1 MEHDRFPDATS
12 TAVSSTDEQLLLDYL
27 NGAPAAFAA
36 IVERHENRL
45 ARIAFRIIGCRSEAE
60 DTRHAVFV
68 RFLQLCGSQPRQFT
82 RVGAWLTRCTVN
94 EAISRVR
101 KQNREGRVRAEFA
114 TLVPAAGTSSPLE
127 QVEAEESRERL
138 SIALAELSPDARA
151 ILSLRFDEDLT
162 FREIAVL
169 LDRPPSTVKSQLAK
183 AIAQLR
189 DLLGAAN

>member
-1 MEHDRFPDATS
+1 
-12 TAVSSTDEQLLLDYL
+12 
-27 NGAPAAFAA
+27 
-36 IVERHENRL
+36 
-45 ARIAFRIIGCRSEAE
+45 
-60 DTRHAVFV
+60 
-68 RFLQLCGSQPRQFT
+68 
-82 RVGAWLTRCTVN
+82 
-94 EAISRVR
+94 
-101 KQNREGRVRAEFA
+101 
-114 TLVPAAGTSSPLE
+114 
-127 QVEAEESRERL
+127 ERL

>member
-1 MEHDRFPDATS
+1 MEHDHSQDATS
-12 TAVSSTDEQLLLDYL
+12 TSVSPTDEQLLVDYL
-27 NGAPAAFAA
+27 NGAPSAFAA

-45 ARIAFRIIGCRSEAE
+45 ARIAYRIVGCRSEAE
-60 DTRHAVFV
+60 DVRHAVLV
-68 RFLQLCGSQPRQFT
+68 RFLQLCGGQSRQFT

-101 KQNREGRVRAEFA
+101 KQYREGRVRAEIAMF
-114 TLVPAAGTSSPLE
+114 VPAAVTSSPLE
-127 QVEAEESRERL
+127 QVQLDESHERL

-162 FREIAVL
+162 FREIAEL
-169 LDRPPSTVKSQLAK
+169 LDRPTSTVKSQVAK

-189 DLLGAAN
+189 ELLGAGK